1 MDAKPLFLYA
11 LCGSQ
16 RKVSTNRRLLE
27 ALRDHAPAGVTIEI
41 CDLIGDLPIFNPDRE
56 GAQTP
61 EIVERLGAKMR
72 AADGVIVACP
82 EYAHGLPGGLKNALD
97 WLVSR
102 DEVPF
107 KPVMIAHASHRGD
120 FALAQLS
127 EVLKTMSFDIVEE
140 AHLRLGLLGKDEA
153 AQAAVLDAA
162 VRKGDILNALAKFC
176 DHIRKNIL
184 DKRS

>member
-16 RKVSTNRRLLE
+16 RKVSTNRRLLTT
-27 ALRDHAPAGVTIEI
+27 LRDHAPDGVTIEI

-56 GAQTP
+56 GEHTP
-61 EIVERLGAKMR
+61 DVVERLGAKMR

-120 FALAQLS
+120 FALGQLT

-140 AHLRLGLLGKDEA
+140 AHLRIGLLGKDDA

-162 VRKGDILNALAKFC
+162 VRDGVILNALAIFC
-176 DHIRKNIL
+176 THVRENELYK
-184 DKRS
+184 

>member
-1 MDAKPLFLYA
+1 MEAKPLFLYA

-27 ALRDHAPAGVTIEI
+27 ALRDHAPDGVTIEI
-41 CDLIGDLPIFNPDRE
+41 CDLIGELPIFNPDRE
-56 GAQTP
+56 GEHTP
-61 EIVERLGAKMR
+61 DIVERLGAKMLE
-72 AADGVIVACP
+72 ADGVIVACP

-120 FALAQLS
+120 FALSQLT

-140 AHLRLGLLGKDEA
+140 AHLRIGLLGKDDA

-162 VRKGDILNALAKFC
+162 VRDGVILNALAKFC
-176 DHIRKNIL
+176 GHVRKGVLYKDI
-184 DKRS
+184 